1 MLRLRPH
8 GLPSRC
14 HPRSPAEAS
23 AEAAGDPREGVNAGS
38 AVIVRRPGAAVAFD
52 CLPRA
57 LPPPPPRMGGRLQAF
72 LPAWAAITDDAFVL
86 SVIRGGFSIELADPL
101 PGGVIQLAP
110 PRMPPRMSR
119 GIAAEVHAL
128 CIRGVMERA
137 VDHPRLC
144 PPPPP
149 RLSCFQRSEKFRL
162 ILNLKRINL
171 HISPS
176 HFRMETL
183 KSILP
188 LFRPG
193 DWTVSIDLKDAY
205 HHVPIAPASRDI
217 LGLVVAGNTYR
228 FKALPFGLKPAPRL
242 FTRLVACV
250 AAFLRQQGLR
260 VFCYMDDC
268 FLAAESRG
276 LLSRQLHFLLRT
288 VQGLGFIV
296 NWEKS
301 ELTPSRHPTFLGAAK
316 DLPRQLARPSPDRV
330 NTIMA
335 AALCLRRRRQA
346 PARVWL
352 HSWGI

>member
-14 HPRSPAEAS
+14 HPRSPAEVS
-23 AEAAGDPREGVNAGS
+23 AVAADDPREGDTAGS
-38 AVIVRRPGAAVAFD
+38 AVITRRPGAAVAFD

-57 LPPPPPRMGGRLQAF
+57 LGPPARVGGRLQAL
-72 LPAWAAITDDAFVL
+72 LPAWVAITDDAFML

-101 PGGVIQLAP
+101 PGGVIRLAP

-128 CIRGVMERA
+128 CIRGVAERA
-137 VDHPRLC
+137 IDRPRLC
-144 PPPPP
+144 
-149 RLSCFQRSEKFRL
+149 LSL
-162 ILNLKRINL
+162 NL

-176 HFRMETL
+176 HFRMATL
-183 KSILP
+183 KSI
-188 LFRPG
+188 
-193 DWTVSIDLKDAY
+193 LKDAY

-217 LGLVVAGNTYR
+217 LGFVVAGNMYR

-260 VFCYMDDC
+260 VFCYLDDWL
-268 FLAAESRG
+268 LAAESRE

-296 NWEKS
+296 NWENACAAAGRPRPGVAPIPGVSS
-301 ELTPSRHPTFLGAAK
+301 EPSRCAPGLPAAHAPTAGTPAQA
-316 DLPRQLARPSPDRV
+316 LPPLHGLPHVASAPSPV
-330 NTIMA
+330 HPPASHAVVA
-335 AALCLRRRRQA
+335 AE
-346 PARVWL
+346 
-352 HSWGI
+352 IF